1 MQTKKN
7 MRRASVDEQRLP
19 SHEDFEGEIFLKKT
33 IRIVDNFRRKSYGE
47 AYTSSEIRTSP

>member
-33 IRIVDNFRRKSYGE
+33 IRIVDNPTTLFNKSPQ
-47 AYTSSEIRTSP
+47 S